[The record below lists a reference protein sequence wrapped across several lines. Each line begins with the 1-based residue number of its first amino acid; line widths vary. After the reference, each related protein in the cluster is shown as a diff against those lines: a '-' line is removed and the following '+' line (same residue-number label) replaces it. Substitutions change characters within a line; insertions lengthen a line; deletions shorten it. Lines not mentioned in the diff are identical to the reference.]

1 MNTITPNDPLSK
13 ARAAYTA
20 AMTAQEENEARCKDA
35 LQAKFDAENTIK
47 ACEDVETSLAAE
59 VARTA
64 EAYLKA
70 TRELN
75 TAAVEAVEEAEGVT
89 LYESLQYLSPKPH
102 ELYNSG
108 NAEAAKNPANMG
120 GNPTAIDALRGK
132 PLSNVTE
139 PTEDKLASVEKL
151 ITEAGQTQD

>member
-1 MNTITPNDPLSK
+1 MYTIIPNDPLSK

-20 AMTAQEENEARCKDA
+20 AMSNQEANDARCKEA
-35 LQAKFDAENTIK
+35 LQAKFDAEQVIK
-47 ACEDVETSLAAE
+47 GCEDMETHLAEE

-75 TAAVEAVEEAEGVT
+75 TAAVEAVEEAHSGWQDEPLGRLTPGET
-89 LYESLQYLSPKPH
+89 LAHL
-102 ELYNSG
+102 
-108 NAEAAKNPANMG
+108 NP

-132 PLSNVTE
+132 PLSNVAE
-139 PTEDKLASVEKL
+139 PSEDKLASVEKL